1 VAKQYANHKSHAIH
15 AALMGYYRFANL
27 DQAKLQL
34 QILRD
39 SYFISRHALHPDTPE
54 STYIWVRGY
63 ELSEEDKKQGLL
75 GHFVKITCHMESKG
89 KWGFAVEKVV
99 DDAPHPQRK
108 RIAMQHPN
116 WGHPVLR
123 NIDKKRIYLTIEDAL
138 ADMALLQQ
146 EYPHVSVPGNHCLF
160 IAVYGR
166 VEDKKGKRVKR
177 YVLEIEPVREGG
189 YYLIAKEKKQ
199 KPKTKELPKSM
210 KPKAPLPTADKPSE
224 PMGFFASKVTLKRAK
239 KTPK

>member
-1 VAKQYANHKSHAIH
+1 MAKQYANHKSHAIH
-15 AALMGYYRFANL
+15 AALMGYYRFSSL
-27 DQAKLQL
+27 EQARLQL

-54 STYIWVRGY
+54 STHVWVRGWG
-63 ELSEEDKKQGLL
+63 LSDDDKKQGLL
-75 GHFVKITCHMESKG
+75 GHFAKLTCHMESKG
-89 KWGFAVEKVV
+89 KWVFAVEKIV
-99 DDAPHPQRK
+99 DDAPHPQR
-108 RIAMQHPN
+108 RRVPMQHPN

-123 NIDKKRIYLTIEDAL
+123 NVEKKRLYLTIEDAL

-166 VEDKKGKRVKR
+166 ADDKKTRRVKR

-189 YYLIAKEKKQ
+189 YHLIAKEKKP
-199 KPKTKELPKSM
+199 KPKTKALPGSA
-210 KPKAPLPTADKPSE
+210 KPKAAPAPAATPTE
-224 PMGFFASKVTLKRAK
+224 PMGFFASKVALKRTK
-239 KTPK
+239 KKP

>member
-1 VAKQYANHKSHAIH
+1 
-15 AALMGYYRFANL
+15 M
-27 DQAKLQL
+27 
-34 QILRD
+34 
-39 SYFISRHALHPDTPE
+39 
-54 STYIWVRGY
+54 
-63 ELSEEDKKQGLL
+63 
-75 GHFVKITCHMESKG
+75 
-89 KWGFAVEKVV
+89 
-99 DDAPHPQRK
+99 
-108 RIAMQHPN
+108 AMQHPN

-177 YVLEIEPVREGG
+177 YVLEIEPVPEGG
-189 YYLIAKEKKQ
+189 YHLIAKEKKQ
-199 KPKTKELPKSM
+199 KPKSPRNKDLPKSL
-210 KPKAPLPTADKPSE
+210 KPKSPLPTTDKPDE

-239 KTPK
+239 KKP